1 MNIMKHAIMVIGNG
15 SNSAVLQQTINHFD
29 DDEIDFFI
37 HWDRDDK
44 VPVLHSKYSKI
55 VFVKR
60 RKVNWGGSSLVYAER
75 DLMNNVFH
83 FNREY
88 DYVHLISSSDIPL
101 MTKEY
106 FKEYFKDDLYLGF
119 VPQNIVLRDIKR
131 LEYYWPTD
139 YINGKGKFGKIILRV
154 SEALNKILGIN
165 RLSHKNINVGK
176 GCEWFSIKYKFLNEI
191 LKYAH
196 MEIFK
201 YTYAA
206 DEMYLQTVLN
216 SYEIT
221 SQKELNDCQMAARY
235 IDWNRGR
242 PYVFKLSDIS
252 ELKKLVNTKYA
263 FARKVYDA
271 DIVEK
276 IFI

>member
-1 MNIMKHAIMVIGNG
+1 MKHAIMVIGSG
-15 SNSAVLQQTINHFD
+15 SDSVVLQKTINHFD

-37 HWDRDDK
+37 HWDQDDK
-44 VPVLHSKYSKI
+44 APVLHSKYSKI
-55 VFVKR
+55 VFIKR
-60 RKVNWGGSSLVYAER
+60 RKVNWGGSSLVYTER
-75 DLMNNVFH
+75 DLMSNVFH

-106 FKEYFKDDLYLGF
+106 FKDYFKDDLYLGF
-119 VPQNIVLRDIKR
+119 VPKDIVLRDIKR

-139 YINGKGKFGKIILRV
+139 YINGKEKFGKIILKV
-154 SEALNKILGIN
+154 SEILNKVLRIN
-165 RLSHKNINVGK
+165 RLSNRSIKIGK

-191 LKYAH
+191 LKYNH
-196 MEIFK
+196 MDIFK

-216 SYEIT
+216 NYKIISHKGI
-221 SQKELNDCQMAARY
+221 NDCQMAARY

-242 PYVFKLSDIS
+242 PYVFGLSDVP
-252 ELKKLVNTKYA
+252 ELRKLVNTNYA

-271 DIVEK
+271 NVMKK
-276 IFI
+276 IFV